1 MSDVSCVIPAYNEAA
16 RIAGVLAAVRAHPL
30 ISEVIVVDDGSRDA
44 TAHIAREMG
53 ARVIVQPQNGGKT
66 RALLAGV
73 IAARSEYFLM
83 LDADLQGLTA
93 RDVTALI
100 APVLDKHAEATIS
113 LRGNSPAP
121 WRGLGLDY
129 ISGERVLPRSW
140 VLARSADLERLA
152 GFGFEVWLN
161 AIWIEKCAAIAVVP
175 WPDVRSPMKS
185 EKAGLLAGMRADAGM
200 MRDIFRTVSP
210 LTALRQIIQ
219 MRNLIVKG

>member
-1 MSDVSCVIPAYNEAA
+1 
-16 RIAGVLAAVRAHPL
+16 
-30 ISEVIVVDDGSRDA
+30 
-44 TAHIAREMG
+44 
-53 ARVIVQPQNGGKT
+53 
-66 RALLAGV
+66 
-73 IAARSEYFLM
+73 
-83 LDADLQGLTA
+83 
-93 RDVTALI
+93 
-100 APVLDKHAEATIS
+100 
-113 LRGNSPAP
+113 
-121 WRGLGLDY
+121 LDY